1 MADGLR
7 RGEHRK
13 LMSAEKPVDAV
24 PRSAAEGQSSIL
36 VVAEGQP
43 GDASA
48 LWKAVTLAGRSGA
61 RIELFRC
68 EAELEY
74 ELRHAY
80 ESSGADRARG
90 EAVTAARDYLES
102 LRLSVGLG
110 AERVSTA
117 AACDSPSYE
126 GVLHKVQQ
134 SRPDM
139 VIKTARDGDGRR
151 RFIVDPNDWELMRS
165 CPIPLML
172 TSARPWGVPARFAA
186 AVDVSAEE
194 TPRLTRSILHTCRS
208 LVQACQ
214 AELDLLYCEPSG
226 TEPDAAAGYAA
237 TLRSLAE
244 EFQIGSNHVHMFTG
258 DAATVLPAFAGA
270 QRYDVLAL
278 GALSHKR
285 SLVALVGT
293 LTGRLVDSVDCDFL
307 LVRADQESRRA

>member
-1 MADGLR
+1 MATETPVNAVPSR
-7 RGEHRK
+7 
-13 LMSAEKPVDAV
+13 SAEALT
-24 PRSAAEGQSSIL
+24 SIL
-36 VVAEGQP
+36 VVAEGQS
-43 GDASA
+43 GDTAA
-48 LWKAVTLAGRSGA
+48 LSKAAMLAGGSA

-74 ELRHAY
+74 ELRRAY
-80 ESSGADRARG
+80 ESSGADRARR
-90 EAVTAARDYLES
+90 EAVRAARDYLES
-102 LRLSVGLG
+102 LRLSLGLG
-110 AERVSTA
+110 AERISTA

-126 GVLHKVQQ
+126 GVLREVRQ

-139 VIKTARDGDGRR
+139 VIKSARDGDARR

-165 CPIPLML
+165 CPVPLML

-194 TPRLTRSILHTCRS
+194 TPRVTRAILHTCRS
-208 LVQACQ
+208 LVRATQ

-226 TEPDAAAGYAA
+226 TETDASARYGA

-244 EFQIGSNHVHMFTG
+244 EFQIDSTHVHMLTG

-278 GALSHKR
+278 GALTHKR

-307 LVRADQESRRA
+307 LVRAPA